1 MKSFHITL
9 GVALALVLGLLME
22 QTVAYSR
29 DLINTG
35 HPSRDIAGYLPPVPK
50 DRVDPELFKRNR
62 ERTRSAV
69 VKVRLPVSNR
79 KKRIRPSRNN
89 RATFGQRP

>member
-1 MKSFHITL
+1 MKSFYITL
-9 GVALALVLGLLME
+9 VVALALVLGLLME
-22 QTVAYSR
+22 RTVAYSR
-29 DLINTG
+29 DLINTD
-35 HPSRDIAGYLPPVPK
+35 HPSRDIAGYLPPVSK

-79 KKRIRPSRNN
+79 KKRVRPSRNN